1 MTKKKHIDTYSSI
14 YPVDLVVANETVTL
28 KDLQKQYSYDNEE
41 ELTEDII
48 DGLASTSRCR
58 DKNTGKYV
66 ILVKYNHNTTVK
78 GDDKRL
84 CFINTISHEAVHVAM
99 DIYSFVGEKVYP
111 NDENELL
118 AYLIGWITQCIYKT
132 LTKK

>member
-28 KDLQKQYSYDNEE
+28 KDLQKKYSYDNEE

-48 DGLASTSRCR
+48 EGLATTSRCK

-84 CFINTISHEAVHVAM
+84 CFINTVSHEAVHVAM
-99 DIYSFVGEKVYP
+99 DIYSFIGEKVYP